1 MFTLFDRLWLPLFDA
16 DEGGGGGNPKEG
28 GATPPEPKADDPKPP
43 WGSDDEYNPEKAWK
57 LIQDVRSDAA
67 NAKQDRDAYKSKVI
81 QFEDANKDEKTKL
94 TEAKEEAA
102 KEAAES
108 KAEAIR
114 LRMALKYGLDED
126 DLDLLGVGD
135 EEQIE
140 SRAKRL
146 AERSVSKEQ
155 DSSRRPK
162 EKLRPGAAPKSEDD
176 LPSNPDELAARVSS
190 GRGW

>member
-43 WGSDDEYNPEKAWK
+43 WGSDDEFNPEKAWK

>member
-28 GATPPEPKADDPKPP
+28 EATPPEPKADDPKPP
-43 WGSDDEYNPEKAWK
+43 WGSDDEFNPEKAWK